1 MIMIWKP
8 RAIFVPI
15 THRNHSDDDLFIA
28 QLDFWIQS
36 STLIDRIE
44 NHKPIFTKLRQKTRG
59 FSDKTT
65 CGPGTYNDGCR
76 PGT

>member
-36 STLIDRIE
+36 SNLIDRI
-44 NHKPIFTKLRQKTRG
+44 
-59 FSDKTT
+59 
-65 CGPGTYNDGCR
+65 
-76 PGT
+76 